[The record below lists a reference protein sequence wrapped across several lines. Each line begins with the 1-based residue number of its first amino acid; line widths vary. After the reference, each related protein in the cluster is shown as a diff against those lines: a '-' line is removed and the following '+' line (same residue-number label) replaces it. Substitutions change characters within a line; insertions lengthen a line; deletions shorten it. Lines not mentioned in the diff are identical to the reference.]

1 MRNIYFALIMFLFL
15 PVGGLKAQDWQ
26 EIKGDH
32 FIVFYKD
39 NQDFARDVSRKSEY
53 YYNRIAS
60 DLGYVRYS
68 NFWQWDKRVKVFIYQ
83 DQDSFLGATGQPA
96 WSIGNANYSKKE
108 INSYS
113 GCDKFLDGTLPHEIA
128 HLIFRDFVGF
138 PAKGGSAFGGKG
150 TIPLWLDE
158 GVAQWEEKPKHDI
171 VKALI
176 KQLYDQKKLLSLS
189 DLTRM
194 DVSKIAENERAQD
207 FYVQAASLMGFLIEE
222 YGADNFAQFCR
233 ELRDGKNLDDSLRF
247 TYPTEMRNLEE
258 MERHWLKYISQINAS
273 RLREGDRR

>member
-1 MRNIYFALIMFLFL
+1 MRNIYFALILFLFL

-39 NQDFARDVSRKSEY
+39 NQGFARDVSRKSEY

-68 NFWQWDKRVKVFIYQ
+68 NFWQWDQRVKIFIYQ
-83 DQDSFLGATGQPA
+83 DQGSFLGATGQPA

-138 PAKGGSAFGGKG
+138 KGEV
-150 TIPLWLDE
+150 PLWLDE

-176 KQLYDQKKLLSLS
+176 KQLYDQKKLLSLLE
-189 DLTRM
+189 LTRM
-194 DVSKIAENERAQD
+194 DVRRIQENEKAQD
-207 FYVQAASLMGFLIEE
+207 FYVQAASLVGFLIED
-222 YGADNFAQFCR
+222 YGADNFAQLCR

-258 MERHWLKYISQINAS
+258 LERHWLKYISQINVS